1 MQEILV
7 PIIAA
12 LSGIIYNRV
21 VSSVKEVKKDIET
34 HERESDKSFQQ
45 HEQRIQALELSNQ
58 YKFEDLEK
66 QIKSLEKKVESLNTY
81 IHDFIHEERN
91 LYQSMKDVILRI
103 HNSLE

>member
-1 MQEILV
+1 MQELLV

-21 VSSVKEVKKDIET
+21 VSSIKDVKKELDAHAKEAEKT
-34 HERESDKSFQQ
+34 AQQ
-45 HEQRIQALELSNQ
+45 HEQRIHALELSNQ

-66 QIKSLEKKVESLNTY
+66 QIISLEKKVESLNTY